1 MCTFGFVARSVVT
14 AVGNNDPNSLVYY
27 GVRFTSPVKP
37 GDSIQ
42 TSIWEVG
49 PGPNGT
55 TELAFETKNLTTG
68 KVCTLVP
75 SLSADPMLITVIQV
89 VLGSGVA
96 YVKKQQSAKL

>member
-1 MCTFGFVARSVVT
+1 MTV
-14 AVGNNDPNSLVYY
+14 VGNSDPNSLVYY

-55 TELAFETKNLTTG
+55 VELAFETKNLTTG
-68 KVCTLVP
+68 KVSTLIP
-75 SLSADPMLITVIQV
+75 FLPAEPTLITAIQV
-89 VLGSGVA
+89 VLGSGIA
-96 YVKKQQSAKL
+96 HVKKRQGAKL

>member
-1 MCTFGFVARSVVT
+1 MT
-14 AVGNNDPNSLVYY
+14 AVGNNDPNSLGYY

-55 TELAFETKNLTTG
+55 VELAFETKNLNTG
-68 KVCTLVP
+68 KVAHSPP
-75 SLSADPMLITVIQV
+75 SYVEYTLITASIQV

-96 YVKKQQSAKL
+96 HIKKQRGAKL

>member
-1 MCTFGFVARSVVT
+1 MT

-49 PGPNGT
+49 SRPNGT
-55 TELAFETKNLTTG
+55 IELVFETKNLTTG
-68 KVCTLVP
+68 KVCALVLSLCTEPTL
-75 SLSADPMLITVIQV
+75 TTTIQV
-89 VLGSGVA
+89 VLGAGVA
-96 YVKKQQSAKL
+96 YVKKQQGTKL

>member
-1 MCTFGFVARSVVT
+1 MT

-42 TSIWEVG
+42 TYIWEVG
-49 PGPNGT
+49 SGPNGAI
-55 TELAFETKNLTTG
+55 EVAFETKNLTTG
-68 KVCTLVP
+68 KVRTLIP
-75 SLSADPMLITVIQV
+75 SPYAKSMLITAIQV

-96 YVKKQQSAKL
+96 YVKKQQGAKL

>member
-1 MCTFGFVARSVVT
+1 VT

-27 GVRFTSPVKP
+27 NVRFTAPVKP

-49 PGPNGT
+49 PGPNGV

-68 KVCTLVP
+68 KVCPLNP
-75 SLSADPMLITVIQV
+75 PLCAGLSLIPVVQV

-96 YVKKQQSAKL
+96 YVNKRRGAKL

>member
-1 MCTFGFVARSVVT
+1 MCTFGFVARSIVT
-14 AVGNNDPNSLVYY
+14 VVGNNDPNSLAYY
-27 GVRFTSPVKP
+27 GVRFTSPVRP

-55 TELAFETKNLTTG
+55 TELAFETKNTATG
-68 KVCTLVP
+68 KVSILSI
-75 SLSADPMLITVIQV
+75 SLRVEPTLITVIQV

-96 YVKKQQSAKL
+96 YVRKQRGTKL